1 MHQLQLELYLADK
14 HDLCN
19 TQERPS
25 PFYLDDLHAVAEDS
39 AKCDLSFERDGDDTE
54 EMEW

>member
-1 MHQLQLELYLADK
+1 MYQLQLLLYLADK

-25 PFYLDDLHAVAEDS
+25 PLYLDNLRDVEYGARCGLD
-39 AKCDLSFERDGDDTE
+39 FERDGDDTG
-54 EMEW
+54 EMAW